1 MNYLQLLEHS
11 EKERNDALLPLDL
24 NRIKVYC
31 IKFGLFIPD
40 SDNAF
45 LESVHKAILQV
56 RDASLEQ
63 REKSRRWLKEN
74 GASLE
79 CSFMP

>member
-1 MNYLQLLEHS
+1 MNYLQLLERS
-11 EKERNDALLPLDL
+11 EKERNEALLSLDL

-31 IKFGLFIPD
+31 IKFGLLIPEND
-40 SDNAF
+40 RVF
-45 LESVHKAILQV
+45 LENVHKAILQV
-56 RDASLEQ
+56 RDASMEQ
-63 REKSRRWLKEN
+63 REKSRKWLKEN